1 MELHQMQVPDTGT
14 HLMRQGDAVA
24 GSDRGVGGVRIHPA
38 DAAGAEDTVG
48 TGQHP
53 GLVPNEEL
61 RPEAAL
67 PRHQI
72 HELGVIEKGDIGFF
86 HGRGQELLGDL
97 TAGRVLVMQ
106 DAAAGMPPLQ
116 GHGDV
121 VLRVPVEIDVH
132 LFEQPQHIL
141 RPLVDQDFQAAQ
153 IIFIP
158 AGDQRV
164 RDMETEIVVFFVH
177 HRSNPPLGQGAVAEH
192 PLLFRQHQHPHLGG
206 KVQRRIQS
214 GHTTAGDQ
222 DIIVVHHAPFFL
234 F

>member
-1 MELHQMQVPDTGT
+1 
-14 HLMRQGDAVA
+14 
-24 GSDRGVGGVRIHPA
+24 
-38 DAAGAEDTVG
+38 
-48 TGQHP
+48 
-53 GLVPNEEL
+53 
-61 RPEAAL
+61 
-67 PRHQI
+67 
-72 HELGVIEKGDIGFF
+72 
-86 HGRGQELLGDL
+86 
-97 TAGRVLVMQ
+97 MQ

-177 HRSNPPLGQGAVAEH
+177 HRSNPPLGQALLQSIRSFFDSTSTRTSGAKFSAAYNPAT
-192 PLLFRQHQHPHLGG
+192 PLPAIRT
-206 KVQRRIQS
+206 S
-214 GHTTAGDQ
+214 
-222 DIIVVHHAPFFL
+222 
-234 F
+234 